1 MHLLEEEVCRA
12 GRIDIRRK
20 EMIGPTDK
28 PVLVGL
34 VYIIVKVLVN
44 DAYALGCYDD
54 YKAERL
60 SLDGSVTETTP
71 VNTIL
76 IVTDVDTSDIIS
88 FRVVR
93 FTVDCLP
100 PKGVRTYKKIVKD
113 KKIGGQHKTHADNVA
128 PYGNPPPEGFAK
140 LAASPTGRILPGS
153 SPGGL
158 PPGGLG
164 FLRLVQAA
172 GSW

>member
-1 MHLLEEEVCRA
+1 
-12 GRIDIRRK
+12 
-20 EMIGPTDK
+20 MIGPTDK

-34 VYIIVKVLVN
+34 IYIIVKVLVN
-44 DAYALGCYDD
+44 DAYALGCFDD
-54 YKAERL
+54 YKAEWL

-71 VNTIL
+71 VNALL

-100 PKGVRTYKKIVKD
+100 PKRIRTYEKIVEYEE
-113 KKIGGQHKTHADNVA
+113 IGGQHKANANDVA
-128 PYGNPPPEGFAK
+128 PYRNPPPEGFAK
-140 LAASPTGRILPGS
+140 LAASPTGRILPDS